1 MTIKFP
7 DLEDW
12 QRNVLDSHINSVEEN
27 IKGQWHIIKSV
38 RQCGKSVLAQLLLI
52 YASFGESDS
61 VSLCISPVISQ
72 SRKMYEDVCRIAK
85 KLIIKSNG
93 STLEI
98 TFVNNSKI
106 LFRSAEQGDSIRG
119 NTVKKSGILIVDE
132 AAYIKDD
139 IFYPILVPTT
149 NVNKSNI
156 FIFSTPKFKQG
167 FFYDLYVKG
176 LDSGERN
183 IKSFDWTKYDLSKY
197 LPTDLLDVYRQQMP
211 KQAFSS
217 EFLGE
222 FIDGDGAVFT
232 NYKNCIGKLKEDI
245 TQPLYISVDWGT
257 GTGNDDTAITLSQ
270 FTPTHLNVLKQ
281 YYFNDK
287 KTNDTT
293 NYILDIVKMYIGKG
307 FKEINIIVEHNSI
320 GQVYYDI
327 LLEKLDEY
335 ETLYN
340 DSLIDFRKEIEINSR
355 QFTTTNQS
363 KKRIIEK
370 LTTLFENGRIIIPND
385 EKLLNQLSLFEAKVN
400 DKGTVTYKGANN
412 SHDDLVMSLCFLCEL
427 YEM

>member
-1 MTIKFP
+1 MTITFP
-7 DLEDW
+7 ELEEW
-12 QRNVLDSHINSVEEN
+12 QRDVLDHHINSNKNSWFV
-27 IKGQWHIIKSV
+27 IKSV

-52 YASFGESDS
+52 YASFSQSNS
-61 VSLCISPVISQ
+61 VSLCISPVMSQ

-85 KLIIKSNG
+85 RLILKSNG

-98 TFVNNSKI
+98 TFANDSKI

-119 NTVKKSGILIVDE
+119 NTVKKGGILIVDE
-132 AAYIKDD
+132 GAYIKDD
-139 IFYPILVPTT
+139 VFYPILVPTT

-156 FIFSTPKFKQG
+156 FIFSTPRFKQG
-167 FFYDLYVKG
+167 FFYDLFTKG
-176 LDSGERN
+176 LEEN
-183 IKSFDWTKYDLSKY
+183 ETQIKSFDWVEYDLSKY
-197 LPTDLLDVYRQQMP
+197 LSKEMLEIYRQQMP
-211 KQAFSS
+211 KQSFAS

-232 NYKNCIGKLKEDI
+232 NYKHCIGETKEDNTKPI
-245 TQPLYISVDWGT
+245 YLSVDWGT
-257 GTGNDDTAITLSQ
+257 GTGNDDTVITVGQFLDDKLSI
-270 FTPTHLNVLKQ
+270 HKQ

-287 KTNDTT
+287 KTNETT
-293 NYILDIVKMYIGKG
+293 DYILNIVKRYVNKG
-307 FKEINIIVEHNSI
+307 FGDINIIVEHNSI

-327 LLEKLDEY
+327 LTDKLEEY

-340 DSLIDFRKEIEINSR
+340 DSLIDFRKEIEINTR

-363 KKRIIEK
+363 KKRIIER
-370 LTTLFENGRIIIPND
+370 LTTLFENNKIIIPND
-385 EKLLNQLSLFEAKVN
+385 PKLLTQLSMFEAKVN
-400 DKGTVTYKGANN
+400 DNGNVIYKGANN